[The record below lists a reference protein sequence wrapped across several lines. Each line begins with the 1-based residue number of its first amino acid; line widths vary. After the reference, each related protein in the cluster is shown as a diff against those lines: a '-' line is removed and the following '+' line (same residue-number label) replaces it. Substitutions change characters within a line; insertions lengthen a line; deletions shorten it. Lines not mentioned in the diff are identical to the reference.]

1 MSSAQSDPVTSP
13 SSVEGSPERPRLVV
27 LSGPSGVG
35 KSTVVARLRATH
47 PEIWQSVSV
56 TTRPARPGE
65 IEGLHYSFATEE
77 AFDELIRADSL
88 LEWAEF
94 AGFRY
99 GTPRNAVIER
109 LNGGTPVLLEIEL
122 EGARQV
128 RRAMPEAFLVFLAPP
143 SWEVLAARLT
153 GRGTEDEQVVAR
165 RLARATVEL
174 AAASEFDAIVV
185 NDDVSRVCE
194 QLVAWVRKP
203 SSESTAAPLYPPTHQ
218 E

>member
-1 MSSAQSDPVTSP
+1 MNSVRSDPVTATTHGEGT
-13 SSVEGSPERPRLVV
+13 SSGRRLVV

-56 TTRPARPGE
+56 TTRPPRPGE
-65 IEGLHYSFATEE
+65 IDGLHYSFTTEQD
-77 AFDELIRADSL
+77 FDSRIAAGSL

-94 AGFRY
+94 AGYRY
-99 GTPRNAVIER
+99 GTPGEAVAEH
-109 LNGGTPVLLEIEL
+109 LQAGVPVLLEIEL

-153 GRGTEDEQVVAR
+153 GRGTEDDAVVAR
-165 RLARATVEL
+165 RLARAKVEM
-174 AAASEFDAIVV
+174 AAIDEFDEVLV
-185 NDDVSRVCE
+185 NDDVWGVCD
-194 QLVAWVRKP
+194 QLVAWLGTTP
-203 SSESTAAPLYPPTHQ
+203 SDS
-218 E
+218 